1 LAQQALD
8 AVRLYSILTGKMS
21 LVRSKELDKKY
32 AEAVYGR
39 AERGTPKSRGRQI
52 TFCPK
57 CGSYIEPLSKCRKC
71 GYESEEY
78 LVTKKRNTGK
88 KKRT

>member
-1 LAQQALD
+1 
-8 AVRLYSILTGKMS
+8 MS

-39 AERGTPKSRGRQI
+39 AERGTPKSARRQI
-52 TFCPK
+52 TFCPR
-57 CGSYIEPLSKCRKC
+57 CGSFLRPFSKCSKC

-78 LVTKKRNTGK
+78 LIMKKKKTGK
-88 KKRT
+88 RRPG

>member
-1 LAQQALD
+1 
-8 AVRLYSILTGKMS
+8 MS

-39 AERGTPKSRGRQI
+39 AERGSPKSAGRQI
-52 TFCPK
+52 AFCPR
-57 CGSYIEPLSKCRKC
+57 CGSFLRPFSKCSKC

-78 LVTKKRNTGK
+78 LIMKKKKTGK
-88 KKRT
+88 RRPR

>member
-1 LAQQALD
+1 M
-8 AVRLYSILTGKMS
+8 RLYSISTQKMS

-39 AERGTPKSRGRQI
+39 AERGTPKSRGRHI

-57 CGSYIEPLSKCRKC
+57 CGSFLGPFSKCGKC

-78 LVTKKRNTGK
+78 LSMK
-88 KKRT
+88 KKKTGNKKKT